1 VPFVEIKTIKDLEEL
16 LAFLQKADH
25 NFETVIIDSI
35 TEVND
40 IIKQEIEKK
49 TGKPMQL
56 NDW

>member
-1 VPFVEIKTIKDLEEL
+1 VPFVEINSIKDLEEL
-16 LAFLQKADH
+16 LEFLQKGDH
-25 NFETVIIDSI
+25 EFETVVIDSI